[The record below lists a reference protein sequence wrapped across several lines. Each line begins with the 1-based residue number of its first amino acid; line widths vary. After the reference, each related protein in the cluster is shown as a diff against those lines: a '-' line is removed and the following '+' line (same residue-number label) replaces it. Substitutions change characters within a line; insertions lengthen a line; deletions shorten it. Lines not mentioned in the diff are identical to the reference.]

1 MLFTMQRYEFFSKSQ
16 LGRERIVVDK
26 ALLETLRDEYGIV
39 PYIELENINK
49 LKITTKRIEWN

>member
-1 MLFTMQRYEFFSKSQ
+1 MENYVIII
-16 LGRERIVVDK
+16 GRERIVVDK

-39 PYIELENINK
+39 QYLEIENVNK